1 MKGTSKQH
9 HNPATRVSRQSTKGI
24 ALAALMLATT
34 GAYAQATQ
42 TPTKQPAVT
51 LAQSDSPSANQ
62 NLATSNAAG
71 LVVAIDRDTGQT
83 RSLTAAEAQKLAEG
97 LKNLVNQS
105 TEGLVQVR
113 RANGMVSMDLQG
125 RFQNVLLAR
134 KEADGSIVQ
143 GCVDNLDNAAAFFNI
158 DATLIGG
165 AKRAVSRAPSS
176 QPELR

>member
-1 MKGTSKQH
+1 
-9 HNPATRVSRQSTKGI
+9 
-24 ALAALMLATT
+24 MLATT

-42 TPTKQPAVT
+42 TPTTQPAVI
-51 LAQSDSPSANQ
+51 LAQSDSPSGNQ
-62 NLATSNAAG
+62 NVVTSNAAG
-71 LVVAIDRDTGQT
+71 LVIALDRDTGQT

-125 RFQNVLLAR
+125 RFQNALLAR
-134 KEADGSIVQ
+134 EEADGSIVQ

-165 AKRAVSRAPSS
+165 AKRAVNRAPSS
-176 QPELR
+176 QLELR

>member
-1 MKGTSKQH
+1 
-9 HNPATRVSRQSTKGI
+9 
-24 ALAALMLATT
+24 MLATT

-42 TPTKQPAVT
+42 TPTTQPAVI
-51 LAQSDSPSANQ
+51 LAQSDSPSGNQ
-62 NLATSNAAG
+62 NVVTSNAAG
-71 LVVAIDRDTGQT
+71 LVIALDRETGQT
-83 RSLTAAEAQKLAEG
+83 RSLTSAEAQTLAAG

-125 RFQNVLLAR
+125 RFQNALLAR
-134 KEADGSIVQ
+134 EEADGSIVQ

-165 AKRAVSRAPSS
+165 AKRAVNRAPSS
-176 QPELR
+176 QLELR

>member
-1 MKGTSKQH
+1 MKVSSKQH
-9 HNPATRVSRQSTKGI
+9 HNLATQVSRQSIKRI
-24 ALAALMLATT
+24 ALAALVLSVT
-34 GAYAQATQ
+34 GASAQSMQ
-42 TPTKQPAVT
+42 TPTTQPAVP
-51 LAQSDSPSANQ
+51 LAQGDLPLPNR
-62 NLATSNAAG
+62 NLLTSNTAG
-71 LVVAIDRDTGQT
+71 LVIALDRDTGQT
-83 RSLTAAEAQKLAEG
+83 RSLTSAEAQTLADG
-97 LKNLVNQS
+97 LKNLVSQS

-125 RFQNVLLAR
+125 RFQSALLAR

-176 QPELR
+176 QLELR

>member
-1 MKGTSKQH
+1 
-9 HNPATRVSRQSTKGI
+9 
-24 ALAALMLATT
+24 MLATT

-42 TPTKQPAVT
+42 TPTTQPAVI
-51 LAQSDSPSANQ
+51 LAQSDSPSGNQ
-62 NLATSNAAG
+62 NVVTSNAAG
-71 LVVAIDRDTGQT
+71 LVIALDRETGQT

-125 RFQNVLLAR
+125 RFQNALLAR
-134 KEADGSIVQ
+134 EEADGSIVQ

-165 AKRAVSRAPSS
+165 AKRAVNRAPSS
-176 QPELR
+176 QLELR